1 MLTAIELYKIL
12 SREYPF
18 SKISLNY
25 SNKLELLI
33 AVMLSAQCT
42 DKRVNIVTKVLFK
55 KYTSVNEY
63 ANANLDELKSI
74 VKSTGFYNSKSKNI
88 QNSCKIIIK
97 NNDGKIPDTMSKL
110 VSLPG
115 VGRKTAN
122 IVLSNAFGKNV
133 GIAID
138 THMIRINTRLG
149 FTKQT
154 NPDKIEQD
162 LIKQLPKK
170 LWNKYTY
177 VIIEHGRA
185 VCKAPTPICSK
196 CIIQDKCPKIGVTKS
211 K

>member
-1 MLTAIELYKIL
+1 MAPLQVYNTLKKV
-12 SREYPF
+12 YPF

-25 SNKLELLI
+25 SNNLELLI

-55 KYTSVNEY
+55 RYASVNEY
-63 ANANLDELKSI
+63 ANAELNELKSI
-74 VKSTGFYNSKSKNI
+74 VKSTGFYNSKAKNI
-88 QNSCKIIIK
+88 QNSCKIIIEK
-97 NNDGKIPDTMSKL
+97 YDGKVPDTMSKL
-110 VSLPG
+110 VELPG

-122 IVLSNAFGKNV
+122 IVLSNAFGKNI

-138 THMIRINTRLG
+138 THMIRINSRLG

-154 NPDKIEQD
+154 SPDKIEQN

-196 CIIQDKCPKIGVTKS
+196 CILEDQCSKISVTKS